1 VFYPSIKLRHEVP
14 KFFRVKIESDLTRD
28 SERDKKSIYHQP
40 ILDTVSHGRSEL
52 YPFFNILVKG
62 KFIGEHKIFYPTQM
76 SEIPRH
82 LIGVQHE
89 WGNDSSTVSSGYS
102 VKLNSS

>member
-1 VFYPSIKLRHEVP
+1 M
-14 KFFRVKIESDLTRD
+14 
-28 SERDKKSIYHQP
+28 
-40 ILDTVSHGRSEL
+40 G
-52 YPFFNILVKG
+52 
-62 KFIGEHKIFYPTQM
+62 IGEHKIFYPTQM

-89 WGNDSSTVSSGYS
+89 WGNDSSTVSSGDS